1 MGSYGMEKMYMYIY
15 VNSPYD
21 EKQESNPYNI
31 KVLVI
36 FDEAG
41 ISDYVVKQYFAKN
54 DRSLNTFKMVEY
66 QENFFSSGFKE
77 NVTEWK
83 IVQCLYVSSPC
94 A

>member
-1 MGSYGMEKMYMYIY
+1 MEKKYMFIY

-21 EKQESNPYNI
+21 ETQKSNPYNI